1 MDSSFFFNC
10 FANKN
15 NYRIV
20 GLLIDL
26 EARKSLLERS
36 QFELD
41 VLSANLKMTL
51 LAEAGEKK
59 KQNSN
64 LDVVHLYQ
72 SQLLVLLIA
81 ESNESDA
88 TRRAVRIA
96 VDLGA
101 AARGILLSKYLNS
114 IVQVRKR

>member
-1 MDSSFFFNC
+1 M
-10 FANKN
+10 
-15 NYRIV
+15 
-20 GLLIDL
+20 
-26 EARKSLLERS
+26 LERS

-51 LAEAGEKK
+51 FAEVEEK
-59 KQNSN
+59 NNN
-64 LDVVHLYQ
+64 LDVIHLYQ
-72 SQLLVLLIA
+72 SQFLVLLIA

-88 TRRAVRIA
+88 TRRAVRVA

-114 IVQVRKR
+114 TSSNELSLSTI